1 MLELYDWQ
9 SYYVPY
15 TVLILVGVGYCD
27 GLKKNKALGPWVSER
42 KDSKVYSTI
51 NCLN

>member
-9 SYYVPY
+9 SYYVPYLY

-27 GLKKNKALGPWVSER
+27 GLKKNKALGP
-42 KDSKVYSTI
+42 
-51 NCLN
+51 